1 MLGEDIFRVGAG
13 SINYFDDNERA
24 DFLNSRRK
32 FVSQMALGLA
42 AVPLLSLIYGITVGN
57 NYKVIK
63 QRIFFRIYQ
72 MPSMVLRLH
81 KYRMYTAVV

>member
-1 MLGEDIFRVGAG
+1 MSSVGQTQQTMVTMGLLLLVYVPKIVLLVFMLGEDIFRVGAG

-42 AVPLLSLIYGITVGN
+42 AVPLLSLIYGITR
-57 NYKVIK
+57 K
-63 QRIFFRIYQ
+63 
-72 MPSMVLRLH
+72 
-81 KYRMYTAVV
+81 

>member
-63 QRIFFRIYQ
+63 QRIFSGFTRC
-72 MPSMVLRLH
+72 LRWF
-81 KYRMYTAVV
+81 YDYTNIGCTQR

>member
-32 FVSQMALGLA
+32 FVSQMAGLA
-42 AVPLLSLIYGITVGN
+42 AVPLLSLIYGITVG
-57 NYKVIK
+57 K
-63 QRIFFRIYQ
+63 
-72 MPSMVLRLH
+72 
-81 KYRMYTAVV
+81 

>member
-57 NYKVIK
+57 TII
-63 QRIFFRIYQ
+63 R
-72 MPSMVLRLH
+72 
-81 KYRMYTAVV
+81 